1 MKKLL
6 IPIIIVVGI
15 STIVVLSYGKQDSST
30 SNKPSTALDT
40 TIAKPNTQENGPAG
54 LYTEYSAEKLAQT
67 PADGKNVIFFHAS
80 WCPSCRSADKD
91 IKNNLSSIPE
101 NLTILK
107 TDYDTQKNLRKK
119 YGVTGQHTFVQVD
132 SEGEMITK
140 WSGGDLSTII
150 SRIK

>member
-6 IPIIIVVGI
+6 LPIIIIIGI
-15 STIVVLSYGKQDSST
+15 SILVILSYGKSDST
-30 SNKPSTALDT
+30 TNNKPDTVLDT
-40 TIAKPNTQENGPAG
+40 YTERNTEENTEAG
-54 LYTEYSAEKLAQT
+54 LYTDYSAEKLDQT
-67 PADGKNVIFFHAS
+67 PTDGKNIIFFHAN
-80 WCPSCRSADKD
+80 WCPTCRAADKD
-91 IKNNLSSIPE
+91 IKNNLSSIPK

-107 TDYDTQKNLRKK
+107 TDYDTQKDLRKK

-132 SEGEMITK
+132 SEGKMITK